1 MSAHVEV
8 IATDL
13 RRAKVKV
20 TPGTF
25 LVDVLREA
33 CRKLNLSSDKYLLK
47 HKQKQLDLSV
57 PFRTSGLSPGA
68 KLELVAKSSSP
79 TVINVALQ
87 FTGQDAAQ
95 IPNGRLTGKFSSE
108 TTLWKVLRQFES
120 GDASGGHNLNIT
132 ARGTA
137 QTSSGTESGSG
148 QLYYEAPVLN
158 IMGRELSTMEDLQK
172 TLSQCGINSG
182 SVLIR
187 VSFHTTTKTLYEAM
201 EDISRY
207 MKEVDPES
215 TEQAV
220 PTPSTDQAKETQVAE
235 LSASSTI
242 DTTSSTAQ
250 PEGSGTTTT
259 DQAPV
264 SMQRDTA
271 ATTNTHTETSQPRDP
286 LAPVSVFQAPSGNVP
301 AAALIDEPD
310 TVYEPTIAHAQLHQ
324 ARLLAS
330 THNKRLKSDAELAAD
345 AAAEAARLAAV
356 TSLNVKVRFP
366 DGTSAQWTLP
376 PDASGAT
383 LHAAVRGVMAS
394 PEEKFKLLL
403 PGHKGVVV
411 DAAEGQKNQLVK
423 GYGLRGGVLLNL
435 NWEDGVSEEVRRAP
449 FLKGAVASRAQ
460 QVVVPEVP
468 DEESEEEDP
477 KPPAKSEKSI
487 AGGSSG
493 DGVGKKLPKWLK
505 LGKK

>member
-1 MSAHVEV
+1 ML
-8 IATDL
+8 TL
-13 RRAKVKV
+13 GR
-20 TPGTF
+20 
-25 LVDVLREA
+25 
-33 CRKLNLSSDKYLLK
+33 

-68 KLELVAKSSSP
+68 KLELVLKSSSP

-87 FTGQDAAQ
+87 FSGGDFAQ

-120 GDASGGHNLNIT
+120 GDASGGLNLNIT

-148 QLYYEAPVLN
+148 QLYYESPVLN
-158 IMGRELSTMEDLQK
+158 IMGRELATMEDLQK

-187 VSFHTTTKTLYEAM
+187 VSFQRTTKTLYEAM

-215 TEQAV
+215 AEEHAEGHAG
-220 PTPSTDQAKETQVAE
+220 DQAKGAQAPEPSATLAE
-235 LSASSTI
+235 
-242 DTTSSTAQ
+242 DTTDLTSLATQ
-250 PEGSGTTTT
+250 PEPPTTTATELNSATPQDNTTTPTTT
-259 DQAPV
+259 DADAP
-264 SMQRDTA
+264 RL
-271 ATTNTHTETSQPRDP
+271 HDP
-286 LAPVSVFQAPSGNVP
+286 LAPISVFQAPSGNVP
-301 AAALIDEPD
+301 AAALIDVPD
-310 TVYEPTIAHAQLHQ
+310 TVYQPTIAHAQLHQ

-330 THNKRLKSDAELAAD
+330 SHNRRLKSDGELAAE
-345 AAAEAARLAAV
+345 AEAEAARLAAV
-356 TSLNVKVRFP
+356 TSLGVKVRFP

-376 PDASGAT
+376 PDATGAT

-394 PEEKFKLLL
+394 PREKFRLLL
-403 PGHKGVVV
+403 PGGKGVIA

-435 NWEDGVSEEVRRAP
+435 TWEDGVSEEARRAP
-449 FLKGAVASRAQ
+449 FLDGAVARTAQ

-468 DEESEEEDP
+468 DEEPEEEES
-477 KPPAKSEKSI
+477 KPAKPERGA
-487 AGGSSG
+487 AGGGGSGG
-493 DGVGKKLPKWLK
+493 DGAGKKLPKWLK

>member
-1 MSAHVEV
+1 M
-8 IATDL
+8 
-13 RRAKVKV
+13 
-20 TPGTF
+20 
-25 LVDVLREA
+25 
-33 CRKLNLSSDKYLLK
+33 
-47 HKQKQLDLSV
+47 
-57 PFRTSGLSPGA
+57 
-68 KLELVAKSSSP
+68 AKSSSP

-87 FTGQDAAQ
+87 FSGRDAEQ
-95 IPNGRLTGKFSSE
+95 IPNGRLTAKFSSE

-132 ARGTA
+132 GRGTA
-137 QTSSGTESGSG
+137 QTSSGTEAGSG

-187 VSFHTTTKTLYEAM
+187 VSFQTTAKTLQEAM

-215 TEQAV
+215 TEEPATA
-220 PTPSTDQAKETQVAE
+220 PAADQAKETPAAAP
-235 LSASSTI
+235 SASLAMDAS
-242 DTTSSTAQ
+242 DSSPPTARP
-250 PEGSGTTTT
+250 PEPPTTTT
-259 DQAPV
+259 TGPAPV
-264 SMQRDTA
+264 PAALD
-271 ATTNTHTETSQPRDP
+271 ATTSPSQPHDP
-286 LAPVSVFQAPSGNVP
+286 LAPVSVFQAPTGSVP
-301 AAALIDEPD
+301 AAALISVPD
-310 TVYEPTIAHAQLHQ
+310 TAYEPTVAHAQLHQ

-356 TSLNVKVRFP
+356 TALSVKVRFP

-383 LHAAVRGVMAS
+383 LHAAVRSVMAF
-394 PEEKFKLLL
+394 PEEKFRLLL
-403 PGHKGVVV
+403 PGGKGVVA
-411 DAAEGQKNQLVK
+411 DAEGGQKDQLVR
-423 GYGLRGGVLLNL
+423 GYGLRGGVLVNL
-435 NWEDGVSEEVRRAP
+435 NWEEGVRDEVRRAP

-460 QVVVPEVP
+460 QVVVPDLP
-468 DEESEEEDP
+468 DEEPEEDNGAEP
-477 KPPAKSEKSI
+477 VKPERSSAS
-487 AGGSSG
+487 GSGG
-493 DGVGKKLPKWLK
+493 DGAGKKLPKWLK